1 MRGQDL
7 PLRPSQQAREALGV
21 PHYRSDGHLSRR
33 RGDRPDAG
41 YRSVQGRVRRGER
54 GALRAGVVD
63 EEHAL
68 GPIFVHGALTRLPE
82 EHRAVLARARAIYL
96 GDEEER
102 WDDIKP
108 RVRPHA
114 DHVVGEIERL
124 AADAAAIPEPSS
136 Y

>member
-1 MRGQDL
+1 
-7 PLRPSQQAREALGV
+7 
-21 PHYRSDGHLSRR
+21 LSRR

-96 GDEEER
+96 GTR
-102 WDDIKP
+102 
-108 RVRPHA
+108 RSAGTTSSHVSRPHA

-136 Y
+136 D